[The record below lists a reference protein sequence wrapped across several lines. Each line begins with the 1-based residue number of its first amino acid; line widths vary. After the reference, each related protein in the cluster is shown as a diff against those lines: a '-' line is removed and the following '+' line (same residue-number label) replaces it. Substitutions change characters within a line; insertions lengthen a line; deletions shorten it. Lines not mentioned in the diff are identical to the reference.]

1 MVWEALREVREGGRR
16 GVVGLEGM
24 LVVDGLRPCC
34 TGVAMLSLC
43 IQLLHVDSYRSA
55 TRRGIQLCTRY
66 GKNIGRVNPATPAK
80 LGGRSGF
87 ATALEPHRHLENPTL
102 SRNERLYVVAAS

>member
-43 IQLLHVDSYRSA
+43 IQLLHVDSYCSA

-66 GKNIGRVNPATPAK
+66 GKNIGRVNPASPPNWE
-80 LGGRSGF
+80 GGAGSRQ
-87 ATALEPHRHLENPTL
+87 PL
-102 SRNERLYVVAAS
+102 SRIVILRTRRFHVMRDSM